1 MTDVDAAL
9 RLEGLEAWY
18 GRARVLFGVDLVLAR
33 GTVKVLLGRN
43 GAGKTS
49 TLKAVAGIM
58 PRIAGRVLVDG
69 RDVAGQSPHR
79 IARAGIGLVPETRRI
94 FRGLSVRE
102 NLAVGRRAAPSGGG
116 WDEAR
121 IFALFPALEPLAARR
136 GGQLSGGEQQMLA
149 IGRTLMGNPWLVL
162 LDEPAEGLAPI
173 VVNQMAGAI
182 RALRDAGTTVL
193 LAEQNL
199 AFAGRVAD
207 GAAFIERGRI
217 VYDGPLAGLEGR
229 ADLAGPLAPA

>member
-1 MTDVDAAL
+1 MSEGDSAL
-9 RLEGLEAWY
+9 RLEALEAWY
-18 GRARVLFGVDLVLAR
+18 GLARVLFGVDLALAR

-69 RDVAGQSPHR
+69 RDVAGQAAHR
-79 IARAGIGLVPETRRI
+79 IARVGVGLVPETRRI
-94 FRGLSVRE
+94 FRGLTVRE
-102 NLAVGRRAAPSGGG
+102 NLEVGRRAASAGGG

-121 IFALFPALEPLAARR
+121 VFALFPALETLASRR

-162 LDEPAEGLAPI
+162 LDEPAEGLAPL
-173 VVNQMAGAI
+173 VVNQMAEAI
-182 RALRDAGTTVL
+182 RALKGAGTTVL

-207 GAAFIERGRI
+207 GAAVIERGRI
-217 VYDGPLAGLEGR
+217 VYDGPLAGLAGR
-229 ADLAGPLAPA
+229 ADLAGPLAPG